1 MRGLPAGEASSD
13 VWPMPHHPLWVAH
26 RGASREHR
34 ENTLAA
40 FSRALELGAD
50 AIELDVRCTADG
62 VVVVHHDADVV
73 TGGTPAPIASI
84 TAAALRVIDLGDGE
98 RIPTLDE
105 VCDLVGG
112 SAELFV
118 EIKGTGIETQ
128 VIAAL
133 RRHSGPVAIHSFDHD
148 AIARAAA
155 LAPHVRR
162 GVLFDAAPTDLAG
175 TVARTGAHD
184 LWPRGDLA
192 TAALVDEAH
201 ALGMRVIVWTINDPA
216 DGAVLIARGV
226 DGICTDDVRWLRGA
240 HA

>member
-1 MRGLPAGEASSD
+1 
-13 VWPMPHHPLWVAH
+13 MPHHPLWVAH

-73 TGGTPAPIASI
+73 TAGTCVAIADAPF
-84 TAAALRVIDLGDGE
+84 AALQDIDLGDGE
-98 RIPTLDE
+98 RIPTLDD

-118 EIKGTGIETQ
+118 EIKGPGIEAQ
-128 VIAAL
+128 VLAAL
-133 RRHSGPVAIHSFDHD
+133 RRHGGPVAIHSFDHD
-148 AIARAAA
+148 AIARAAQ
-155 LAPHVRR
+155 LAPHARR
-162 GVLFDAAPTDLAG
+162 GILFDAAPADLAA
-175 TVARTGAHD
+175 TVARTRAHD

-192 TAALVDEAH
+192 TAELVQEAH
-201 ALGMRVIVWTINDPA
+201 ALGLRVIAWTINDPA
-216 DGAVLIARGV
+216 DGATLIGRGV
-226 DGICTDDVRWLRGA
+226 DGICTDDVRWLRGIA
-240 HA
+240 T